1 MTEVITTTSGPSSAQ
16 TSSASKKLSGD
27 FDQFLRLL
35 TTQLKNQDPLEPME
49 SSEFTNQL
57 VMFSQV
63 EQQINTNSSLDK
75 MLALQVANMTGLGL
89 GYIGLDVTH
98 VGDTFE
104 SDGQSNTLINYTLD
118 GQAVSSKISLLDE
131 DGNTVFSAEASPE
144 AGDHRFTW
152 DGKDNNGNPVQAGKF
167 KVTIAALNENGQP
180 VGVTTLVP
188 GRVTGIETSEFGEVL
203 LNVGDEVFSLSD
215 IKAARQPGT

>member
-16 TSSASKKLSGD
+16 TNNAAKKLSGD

-35 TTQLKNQDPLEPME
+35 TTQLKNQDPLEPMD

-75 MLALQVANMTGLGL
+75 LLALQVASMTGLGL
-89 GYIGLDVTH
+89 GYIGLDVIH

-104 SDGQSNTLINYTLD
+104 TDGQSDVMINYSLD
-118 GQAVSSKISLLDE
+118 AQAVSSKITISDE
-131 DGNTVFSAEASPE
+131 DNNTVYSVDGSPE
-144 AGDHRFTW
+144 AGSHKFTW
-152 DGKDNNGNPVQAGKF
+152 DGKDNNGNPVPAGTYKI
-167 KVTIAALNENGQP
+167 TIAALNESGKP
-180 VGVTTLVP
+180 IGTETLVP
-188 GRVTGIETSEFGEVL
+188 GRVTGIETSQFGEVL
-203 LNVGDEVFSLSD
+203 LNVGNELFSLSE